1 METYSYIEA
10 EDKLVVETSYDAS
23 QTIADNAAIRSGSP
37 VTFGSKGQRMVLAAS
52 VPLEHVTALKNLGYD
67 LLSPDQQEVRRALC
81 FIQSEQASFLTTDKK
96 MFALHRPKWQ

>member
-1 METYSYIEA
+1 MEAYSYIEA
-10 EDKLVVETSYDAS
+10 EDKLVVETTYDAAP
-23 QTIADNAAIRSGSP
+23 TIENNAKIRTGYP
-37 VTFGSKGQRMVLAAS
+37 VTIGSKGQRMVLAAS

-81 FIQSEQASFLTTDKK
+81 FIQSEQAAFLTTDKK